1 MHDKYN
7 WYFKAQ
13 QRICFVIFRVL
24 LNRVTHLKSVTQSN
38 RYCLL
43 KVGVRDLYNP
53 NV

>member
-13 QRICFVIFRVL
+13 QWICFVIFRVL
-24 LNRVTHLKSVTQSN
+24 LNRVTHLSVTQLN

-43 KVGVRDLYNP
+43 KVGLRDLYENI
-53 NV
+53 